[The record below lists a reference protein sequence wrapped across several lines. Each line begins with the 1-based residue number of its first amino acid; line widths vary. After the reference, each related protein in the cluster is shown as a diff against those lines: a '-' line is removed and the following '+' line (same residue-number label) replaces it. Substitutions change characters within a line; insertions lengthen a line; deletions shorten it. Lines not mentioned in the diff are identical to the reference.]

1 MRKTAILAL
10 AALVLLAGCGKK
22 NILKPADNEKLP
34 AKPATAARQPGVN
47 DLLTPS
53 TQARPVRDDEL
64 VIKSQPLATDRFDLP
79 PPG

>member
-10 AALVLLAGCGKK
+10 AALALLSACGKK
-22 NILKPADNEKLP
+22 NVLKPADGKPLP
-34 AKPATAARQPGVN
+34 PQAATAAGRPGVGE
-47 DLLTPS
+47 LLTPS

-64 VIKSQPLATDRFDLP
+64 VTKSKPLEPDRFDLP